1 MYAVVSAGGKQYRL
15 SPGQVLEVGKLPA
28 DVGDQVVFDEVLLVR
43 DGEQVQVG
51 TPFVEGARAIGTV
64 IDQGKGE
71 KVIVFKFKR
80 RKMYRRKRGHRQ
92 LLTTVQIDEIISP
105 ESGEGQITA
114 SAAEASAE
122 LETPSASKKQA
133 RQTRRKPVASADAPD
148 DDSSAETSEK
158 ED

>member
-15 SPGQVLEVGKLPA
+15 SPGQVLEVEKLPA
-28 DVGDQVVFDEVLLVR
+28 AVGDQVVFDEVLLVG
-43 DGEQVQVG
+43 DGEQLQVG
-51 TPFVEGARAIGTV
+51 TPLVEGARVIGTV
-64 IDQGKGE
+64 VDQGKGE
-71 KVIVFKFKR
+71 KIIVFKFKR

-105 ESGEGQITA
+105 ESGEGEIA
-114 SAAEASAE
+114 ESVAEASGE
-122 LETPSASKKQA
+122 LETPSASRKQA
-133 RQTRRKPVASADAPD
+133 RQTRRKPVAPADAPD